1 MREENSNIINELQ
14 EKAIPSLGLKEQVAL
29 DLRSHLKQFRSE
41 SIGLRKLSEKSGI
54 HQRTLKRLLAQENRP
69 GYQTLVRLYT
79 CLIDSPNGGLLLKNL
94 PEKVASE
101 IQKKSPVSTTG
112 NLEYSEEANK
122 EMFYDKVFAE
132 IYCLASMSPIT
143 NEYIQYRYGMSGAET
158 ADRMLDLGVLKLTK
172 TNMYTTGDKQI
183 EFSPKL
189 VKRLG
194 LNLVE
199 KYVKTQDVDLAEKN
213 LIAFYAEGLSPEGYR
228 AWLKIDQEAFYKK
241 IEVTK
246 KEGML
251 GDIKTFT
258 FMATDTMRKE

>member
-1 MREENSNIINELQ
+1 MTETTNEIDNL
-14 EKAIPSLGLKEQVAL
+14 EVSRNLDLKEQVAFDIQL
-29 DLRSHLKQFRSE
+29 HLRQFRNE

-79 CLIDSPNGGLLLKNL
+79 CLVDSPNGGLLLKNI
-94 PEKVASE
+94 PKKVAKE
-101 IQKKSPVSTTG
+101 IEKKSPISTKG
-112 NLEYSEEANK
+112 NLEYSEEANN
-122 EMFYDKVFAE
+122 EMLYDKVFAE

-143 NEYIQYRYGMSGAET
+143 NEYIQYRYGMSGTET
-158 ADRMLDLGVLKLTK
+158 LDKMLDLRVLKLINNNT
-172 TNMYTTGDKQI
+172 YTTGDKQI

-199 KYVKTQDVDLAEKN
+199 KYTKTEDVDLAEKN

-228 AWLKIDQEAFYKK
+228 EWLKIDQEAFYKK

-246 KEGML
+246 KDGML

-258 FMATDTMRKE
+258 FMATDTMRKD

>member
-1 MREENSNIINELQ
+1 MTETTNEINNLEVSRNLD
-14 EKAIPSLGLKEQVAL
+14 LKEQVAFDIQL
-29 DLRSHLKQFRSE
+29 HLRQFRNE

-79 CLIDSPNGGLLLKNL
+79 CLVDSPNGGLLLKNI
-94 PEKVASE
+94 PKKVAKE
-101 IQKKSPVSTTG
+101 IEKKSPISTKG
-112 NLEYSEEANK
+112 NLEYSEEANN
-122 EMFYDKVFAE
+122 EMLYDKVFAE

-143 NEYIQYRYGMSGAET
+143 NEYIQYRYGMSGTET
-158 ADRMLDLGVLKLTK
+158 LDKMLDLRVLKLINNNT
-172 TNMYTTGDKQI
+172 YTTGDKQI

-199 KYVKTQDVDLAEKN
+199 KYTKTEDVDLAEKN

-228 AWLKIDQEAFYKK
+228 EWLKIDQEAFYKK

-246 KEGML
+246 KDGML

-258 FMATDTMRKE
+258 FMATDTMRKD

>member
-1 MREENSNIINELQ
+1 MREEISNTISDLDT
-14 EKAIPSLGLKEQVAL
+14 ARPVGLKAQVAN
-29 DLRSHLKQFRSE
+29 DIREHLAQFRNE
-41 SIGLRKLSEKSGI
+41 SIGLRKLAEKSGI
-54 HQRTLKRLLAQENRP
+54 HQRTLKRLIAQENRP

-79 CLIDSPNGGLLLKNL
+79 CLVESSNGGLLLKNL
-94 PEKVASE
+94 PEKVANE
-101 IQKKSPVSTTG
+101 IQKKSPISTEG
-112 NLEYSEEANK
+112 SLKYSEEANS
-122 EMFYDKVFAE
+122 EMFYDKVFSE

-143 NEYIQYRYGMSGAET
+143 SEYIQYRYGMSGVET
-158 ADRMLDLGVLKLTK
+158 ADKMLDLGVLKLTK
-172 TNMYTTGDKQI
+172 NKSYTTGDIQI

-199 KYVKTQDVDLAEKN
+199 KYSKTEDVDLAEKN

-228 AWLKIDQEAFYKK
+228 EWLKIDQQAFYKK

-251 GDIKTFT
+251 GNIKTFT
-258 FMATDTMRKE
+258 FMATDTMKKD

>member
-1 MREENSNIINELQ
+1 MTEMTTNEINNLEVSRNLD
-14 EKAIPSLGLKEQVAL
+14 LKEQVAF
-29 DLRSHLKQFRSE
+29 DIQSHLRQFRNE

-79 CLIDSPNGGLLLKNL
+79 CLIDSPNGGLLLKNI
-94 PEKVASE
+94 PKKVAKE
-101 IQKKSPVSTTG
+101 IEKKSPISTKG
-112 NLEYSEEANK
+112 NLEYSEEANN
-122 EMFYDKVFAE
+122 EMLYDKVFAE

-158 ADRMLDLGVLKLTK
+158 LDKMLDLGVLKLINNNT
-172 TNMYTTGDKQI
+172 YTTGDKQI

-199 KYVKTQDVDLAEKN
+199 KYTKTEDVDLAEKN

-228 AWLKIDQEAFYKK
+228 EWLKIDQEAFYKK

-246 KEGML
+246 KDGML

-258 FMATDTMRKE
+258 FMATDTMRKD